1 MQFNGVRPGDVPY
14 PSLIYVRSDGEAW
27 WIEYAAYKRSP
38 SGTLLYDAATETFP
52 CEMRIAPMEYDPPM
66 WWLVEE
72 DETAPPES
80 LEGPLLRRL

>member
-1 MQFNGVRPGDVPY
+1 
-14 PSLIYVRSDGEAW
+14 
-27 WIEYAAYKRSP
+27 
-38 SGTLLYDAATETFP
+38 LLYDAATETFP